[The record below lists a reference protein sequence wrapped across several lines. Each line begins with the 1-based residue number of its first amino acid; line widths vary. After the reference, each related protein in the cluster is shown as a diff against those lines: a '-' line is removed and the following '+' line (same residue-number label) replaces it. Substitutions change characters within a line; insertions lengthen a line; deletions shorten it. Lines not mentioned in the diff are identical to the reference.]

1 MRIKDPARGNGSAPA
16 AAPEGAW
23 PVRNPHLLHR
33 TMIWVFYAG
42 IILLQGLN
50 AAWIDFFPDELLV
63 PLGLV
68 LLPILG
74 GLCLCLFL
82 VGRWALGRRRGYP
95 RPVMWAAV
103 ALGMLLIAQA
113 AAFSAAAVGLAVTAT
128 LFSLAAAG
136 MAVTAGMHARHVVW
150 MHVGISAVSV
160 VAGLASNTAP
170 GGMILLLLNAF
181 VSAWGGWITGWSIAA
196 LEEMMRSHNARRE
209 LALAEERLRIARDL
223 HDILGRT
230 LTTISLKSTLAAE
243 LIKRDRGSDA
253 ALEIDAIRALTQDA
267 ATAVRTVT
275 RGRVS
280 SSWPEELA
288 GAHALLSSA
297 GITCAFDGTQ
307 PPSTH
312 AETLARVLREA
323 VTNVLR
329 HSAATHV
336 SISARASQQGTLL
349 LVSNDRPN
357 PRESDEGTGLKAMGQ
372 HLMELG
378 GTLQVRREPHRFTL
392 EAYLPNKALRKQE

>member
-1 MRIKDPARGNGSAPA
+1 MRIEDPARGNGSAPS

-33 TMIWVFYAG
+33 TLVWVFYAG
-42 IILLQGLN
+42 FPFLQGLI
-50 AAWIDFFPDELLV
+50 AVMIGYFPDELIV

-68 LLPILG
+68 LLPVMG
-74 GLCLCLFL
+74 GLCLCLVL
-82 VGRWALGRRRGYP
+82 VGRWALGRRRGQP
-95 RPVMWAAV
+95 RPVLWAAV
-103 ALGMLLIAQA
+103 ALGLLLIAQA
-113 AAFSAAAVGLAVTAT
+113 AAFSAAELDLAISAT
-128 LFSLAAAG
+128 LVSLAGVG
-136 MAVTAGMHARHVVW
+136 MAVAAGMHARHVVW
-150 MHVGISAVSV
+150 MFLGVSAVTV

-170 GGMILLLLNAF
+170 VLTLLNVINAF
-181 VSAWGGWITGWSIAA
+181 VGIWSGWLTGWCIAA
-196 LEEMMRSHNARRE
+196 LEEMLRSHNARRE
-209 LALAEERLRIARDL
+209 LALAEERLRISRDL

-243 LIKRDRGSDA
+243 LIKRGRGSDA
-253 ALEIDAIRALTQDA
+253 ALEVDAVRALTQDA
-267 ATAVRTVT
+267 ATAVRAVT

-288 GAHALLSSA
+288 GAQALLSSA
-297 GITCAFDGTQ
+297 GIACAFDGAH

-329 HSAATHV
+329 HSAATQV
-336 SISARASQQGTLL
+336 SISVRASQRGTLL

-357 PRESDEGTGLKAMGQ
+357 PRESGEGTGLKAMGH
-372 HLMELG
+372 HLLELG
-378 GTLQVRREPHRFTL
+378 GTLQVRQEPHRFTL
-392 EAYLPNKALRKQE
+392 EAYLPNKPC